1 MTTPYSAPLAVK
13 TNVLSIITLV
23 TGILGMAIVPV
34 ILGHI
39 SLSQIKKTGEQ
50 GRVMAIIG
58 LVLGYLGLVTWII
71 VIIASI
77 AVAGAAVSNG
87 DIQISQ

>member
-1 MTTPYSAPLAVK
+1 MTTPYAAPAATK

-23 TGILGMAIVPV
+23 TGILGMAIIPV

-58 LVLGYLGLVTWII
+58 LVLGYIGLVTWII

-77 AVAGAAVSNG
+77 AVAGIAVSNG
-87 DIQISQ
+87 DIQVNQ